1 MNHLNYNIKNKI
13 KQPAKCC
20 SYCGKTYV
28 KQNNLDKHI
37 GICELI
43 YNAKRKQ
50 CNDDYKNDDD
60 KNDYE
65 LYSPQQLF
73 YLLKE
78 LAYKYNQLEEKVKEL
93 TKNTLIKKSKINIS
107 SQILY

>member
-37 GICELI
+37 TICELI
-43 YNAKRKQ
+43 YNAKRKHG
-50 CNDDYKNDDD
+50 NDEDDD
-60 KNDYE
+60 KNDYQ

-78 LAYKYNQLEEKVKEL
+78 LAYKYNQLEEKFKEL
-93 TKNTLIKKSKINIS
+93 SKNNTIILIS
-107 SQILY
+107 